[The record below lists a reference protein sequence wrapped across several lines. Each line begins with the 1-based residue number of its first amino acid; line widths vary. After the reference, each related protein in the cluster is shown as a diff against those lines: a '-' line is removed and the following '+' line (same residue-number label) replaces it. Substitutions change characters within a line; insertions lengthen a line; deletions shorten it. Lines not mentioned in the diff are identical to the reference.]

1 MADKEKFRFL
11 GYDKVYDVI
20 QIMLMQFNPKEEVLK
35 RYVLNDGLYGDK
47 KRVEQLLDLF
57 NIGLNP
63 QIKFLFNATIQKASF
78 FSDYYVKQLDQF
90 GYIEFS
96 DFIKIIDTDT
106 NLQQEILKYH
116 LGDMLSKEDDIAHV
130 ILFGLD
136 ATYSAEKKEGLMR
149 LLFYFEE
156 TKGILI
162 NELIRVGNMLDHQY
176 EIHQNRIEKM
186 RKSLAKIKYC
196 DEETEQ
202 WIKKKKSIEVKI
214 SLISPYLLWWGDIAS
229 GGGMI
234 LGIEYERVMQASWN
248 AQFSLAKFCEA
259 MGDEVRNNILVCI
272 KENKCLS
279 IGEIAS
285 SLDLSI
291 PIVTYH
297 INKLKEMRVI
307 YREKEQKV
315 SKYYLNTDSIQNA
328 IEKLKLFLE
337 DKNDG

>member
-35 RYVLNDGLYGDK
+35 RYVLNDELYGDK

-63 QIKFLFNATIQKASF
+63 QIRFLFNSIIEKNSF
-78 FSDYYVKQLDQF
+78 FSKYYVKQLDQF
-90 GYIEFS
+90 GFVGFS

-186 RKSLAKIKYC
+186 RKSLAKMKYC

-202 WIKKKKSIEVKI
+202 WIKKKKSIDVKI

-259 MGDEVRNNILVCI
+259 MGDEARNNILVCI

-279 IGEIAS
+279 IGEIAEL
-285 SLDLSI
+285 LDLSI
-291 PIVTYH
+291 PMVTYH
-297 INKLKEMRVI
+297 INKLRGIRVI
-307 YREKEQKV
+307 YKGKKHNT
-315 SKYYLNTDSIQNA
+315 SKYYINSSSILMA
-328 IEKLKLFLE
+328 IEKLKYYMEAE
-337 DKNDG
+337 DNV